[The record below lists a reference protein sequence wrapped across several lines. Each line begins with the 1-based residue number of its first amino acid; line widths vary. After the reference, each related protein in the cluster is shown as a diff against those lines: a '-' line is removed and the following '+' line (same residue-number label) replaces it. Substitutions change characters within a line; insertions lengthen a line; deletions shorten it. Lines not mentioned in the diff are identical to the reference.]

1 MKKLHLVVWLIA
13 LGACHD
19 EQVETPLVADTNY
32 FPLNI
37 GNHWRYEPAPG
48 DNNNIFLEFEV
59 VNKKVI
65 AGNEYYQ
72 MIQTWISPGL
82 TTEDTMYYRVD
93 DFGNVFERRNSY
105 EGVKFRLAALENES
119 WDFAYYTSPPEN
131 GKMAVSK
138 LTTQQLGQTSLDSCK
153 VFFFDIK
160 ELIDEEN
167 WTTLAPGLG
176 IVSLGSYWMRHN
188 LKTATI
194 DGRHFEF

>member
-1 MKKLHLVVWLIA
+1 MKKLCLVVWLIA

-19 EQVETPLVADTNY
+19 EQVEPPPIVVTNY

-37 GNHWRYEPAPG
+37 GNHWRYEPARG
-48 DNNNIFLEFEV
+48 NNNIFLEFEV
-59 VNKKVI
+59 VNKKVL

-72 MIQTWISPGL
+72 MIRTWISPEL
-82 TTEDTMYYRVD
+82 TTKDTMYYRVD

-119 WDFAYYTSPPEN
+119 WDFAYYTGRLGN
-131 GKMAVSK
+131 GKMTVRE
-138 LTTQQLGQTSLDSCK
+138 LTTEQLGQTSLDSCK

-160 ELIDEEN
+160 EVIDEEN
-167 WTTLAPGLG
+167 WTTLARGLG
-176 IVSLGSYWMRHN
+176 IVSLDSYWMRHK
-188 LKTATI
+188 LKRATI